1 MSCLLELL
9 ALKASDLVLKEMTE
23 NKHFEDSILELAY
36 AFKFQLMILKLLQG
50 IQDLC
55 CLRKQ

>member
-1 MSCLLELL
+1 MPFR
-9 ALKASDLVLKEMTE
+9 AAGTKASDLVLKEMTE